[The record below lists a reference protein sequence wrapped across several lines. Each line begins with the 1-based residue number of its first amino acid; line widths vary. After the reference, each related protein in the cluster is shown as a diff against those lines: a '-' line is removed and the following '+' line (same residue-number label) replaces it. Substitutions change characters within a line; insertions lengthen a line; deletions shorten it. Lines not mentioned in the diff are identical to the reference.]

1 MAIAE
6 KIYERARQLPAE
18 KAVEVLDFIGYLE
31 MKLGQQQQDDD
42 RERPMTTKEFLD
54 RFAGA
59 IPDFPNIEDEGSL
72 QERDPL

>member
-6 KIYERARQLPAE
+6 IIYERARQLPTD

-31 MKLGQQQQDDD
+31 MKPGRQQQDGQ
-42 RERPMTTKEFLD
+42 ERTMTTKEFLD

-59 IPDFPNIEDEGSL
+59 IPDFPDIEDEGPL

>member
-1 MAIAE
+1 MTIAE
-6 KIYERARQLPAE
+6 KIYERARQLSAD

-31 MKLGQQQQDDD
+31 NKSGRKRQHEQGHH
-42 RERPMTTKEFLD
+42 MTTQEFLD

-59 IPDFPNIEDEGSL
+59 IPDFPDIEDEGPL

>member
-6 KIYERARQLPAE
+6 KIYERARQLPTD

-31 MKLGQQQQDDD
+31 MKPH
-42 RERPMTTKEFLD
+42 RPRSEVLEHSMTTREFLD

-59 IPDFPNIEDEGSL
+59 IPDFPDSEDEGVL